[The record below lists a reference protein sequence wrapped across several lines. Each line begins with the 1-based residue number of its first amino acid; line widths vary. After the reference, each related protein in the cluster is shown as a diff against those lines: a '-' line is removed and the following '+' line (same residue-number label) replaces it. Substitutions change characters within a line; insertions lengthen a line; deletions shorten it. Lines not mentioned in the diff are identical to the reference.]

1 MSIKNKIIGAFLIL
15 IVVSIVSSILVS
27 FNIKNINDNTDEILQ
42 VLQYY

>member
-27 FNIKNINDNTDEILQ
+27 FNIKNINDNTDALAEKD
-42 VLQYY
+42 